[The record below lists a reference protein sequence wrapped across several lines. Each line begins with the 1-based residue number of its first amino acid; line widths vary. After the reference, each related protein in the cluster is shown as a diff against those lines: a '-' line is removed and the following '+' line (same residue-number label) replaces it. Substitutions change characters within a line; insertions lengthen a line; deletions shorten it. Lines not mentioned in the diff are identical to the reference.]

1 MEEKQKKFLW
11 ALIDCGASFETLF
24 AVGMVIKTE
33 ASRKLMAKMILD
45 EVDRGVQANDELIK
59 KVFVQIMMASEMDA
73 NDK

>member
-1 MEEKQKKFLW
+1 MEEKQKEFLR
-11 ALIDCGASFETLF
+11 ALIDCGASFETLL
-24 AVGMVIKTE
+24 AVGMVIKTD

-45 EVDRGVQANDELIK
+45 EVDREMQANDELIK